1 MRDYPDIELKI
12 FHFAGNEISCKHR
25 LTPTCKVV
33 HKILSIKQ
41 HASVLVMP
49 QIWMLIINN
58 VECSCF

>member
-33 HKILSIKQ
+33 HKISSIKQ

-49 QIWMLIINN
+49 QI
-58 VECSCF
+58 